1 MIIVVC
7 SMQFR
12 FPMTD
17 RETIILYRL
26 LCEDIRKY
34 FLLILLVAVGT
45 KIKKKLKKTWHMRN

>member
-1 MIIVVC
+1 
-7 SMQFR
+7 
-12 FPMTD
+12 MTD
-17 RETIILYRL
+17 RERIILYRH